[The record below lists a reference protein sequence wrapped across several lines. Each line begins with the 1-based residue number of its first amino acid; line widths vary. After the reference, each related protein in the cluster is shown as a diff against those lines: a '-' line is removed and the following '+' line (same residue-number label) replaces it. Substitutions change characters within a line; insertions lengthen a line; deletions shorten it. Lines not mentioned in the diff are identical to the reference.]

1 MNKNFLTSAPKL
13 FICEKKRQKTCIWFK
28 FIRITDTL
36 VMCVCVKL
44 QPTNY
49 LIGEL
54 LNRLQQ
60 HEIWAILL
68 KRRSLSD
75 SNNVHIE
82 RGFFMLILNVIELN
96 LVFWRIFFLYK
107 LIKNIDIYSYYNINS
122 IRHINFFKSKS
133 NLGIYVLI
141 INSFFNIHIPILFF
155 HIYINCYF
163 VGIKT

>member
-1 MNKNFLTSAPKL
+1 M
-13 FICEKKRQKTCIWFK
+13 
-28 FIRITDTL
+28 DTL

-75 SNNVHIE
+75 SNNVQIE
-82 RGFFMLILNVIELN
+82 RFFYVDFKCDWVKSCN
-96 LVFWRIFFLYK
+96 LEKKNFLYK
-107 LIKNIDIYSYYNINS
+107 LIK
-122 IRHINFFKSKS
+122 
-133 NLGIYVLI
+133 
-141 INSFFNIHIPILFF
+141 
-155 HIYINCYF
+155 
-163 VGIKT
+163 T